1 MIWKILIQ
9 KTLSTV
15 IFNCFNNKNLFWSIW
30 SAGFGKNTFGFWYS
44 DMITN
49 IKFMVFI
56 ITLCTCLDINMLHFE
71 CSGICIIVFTNYT
84 IWLINMHIF
93 NVGVIYLQILYFR
106 VLINVSATTDF
117 SSFQVEYISIHLF
130 LYHWAIVKFL
140 TFFSQ
145 HFAWLISWLI
155 YRFLKCVSNCNTFFI
170 FHRTD
175 PCIFTVSI
183 SKYN

>member
-71 CSGICIIVFTNYT
+71 CSGICIVVFTNYT

-130 LYHWAIVKFL
+130 LYHYLVTMISLSYCKIPNFFLPTFCLAYFL
-140 TFFSQ
+140 TY
-145 HFAWLISWLI
+145 L
-155 YRFLKCVSNCNTFFI
+155 
-170 FHRTD
+170 
-175 PCIFTVSI
+175 
-183 SKYN
+183 